1 MQIPRRKLVVVR
13 QQQEE
18 RRRIALSSS
27 SSSFVRLH
35 PVTAQALWRDTVG
48 AVTTALEDDSP
59 TLTTSN
65 GGGWNVK
72 HETATSSQVT
82 SGIEFLP
89 LKIQSE
95 NQQEDVVVF
104 ASYNGGDIDNGK
116 FFCFRVLFIL
126 RKEFSQDQWR
136 ISIYFHLKSR
146 TCREKSTVAFLLRS
160 KWIRV
165 ESKWM
170 CWLCFSSDI

>member
-1 MQIPRRKLVVVR
+1 MQIPRRKLVGVR

-18 RRRIALSSS
+18 RRRIAWSSSS

-35 PVTAQALWRDTVG
+35 PVTAQALWRETVG

-59 TLTTSN
+59 TFTTSN

-116 FFCFRVLFIL
+116 LFVL
-126 RKEFSQDQWR
+126 E
-136 ISIYFHLKSR
+136 
-146 TCREKSTVAFLLRS
+146 
-160 KWIRV
+160 
-165 ESKWM
+165 
-170 CWLCFSSDI
+170 CFSF